1 METMEIVL
9 RRWWEHAACKGM
21 PLDLFIFEHGE
32 PQINKKI
39 KDAKAV
45 CATCPVRTQC
55 LDEALQYSTTRQE
68 CIGVWGG
75 LTWRERQKLV
85 QQRELSTNTATPLVY
100 RDGKYRQVKE
110 PRP

>member
-1 METMEIVL
+1 
-9 RRWWEHAACKGM
+9 M

-45 CATCPVRTQC
+45 CATCPVRQEC
-55 LDEALQYSTTRQE
+55 LEEALQYSTTRQE

-75 LTWRERQKLV
+75 LTWKERQKLV
-85 QQRELSTNTATPLVY
+85 RSEKLSTIIATPLVY
-100 RDGKYRQVKE
+100 VDGKYRQIK
-110 PRP
+110 

>member
-1 METMEIVL
+1 METMVPVL

-21 PLDLFIFEHGE
+21 PIDLFIFEFAE
-32 PQINKKI
+32 PQILKKI

-55 LDEALQYSTTRQE
+55 LEEALQYSTTRQE

-85 QQRELSTNTATPLVY
+85 QQRELSTNSATPLVY
-100 RDGKYRQVKE
+100 RDGKYRQIK
-110 PRP
+110 

>member
-1 METMEIVL
+1 MEAMETVL
-9 RRWWEHAACKGM
+9 RRWWDHAACKGM

-45 CATCPVRTQC
+45 CSTCPVRREC
-55 LDEALQYSTTRQE
+55 LEEALRYSTTRQE

-75 LTWRERQKLV
+75 LTWKERQKLAKS
-85 QQRELSTNTATPLVY
+85 EKLSTIIATPLVY
-100 RDGKYRQVKE
+100 VDGKYRQIK
-110 PRP
+110 

>member
-1 METMEIVL
+1 MVTVL
-9 RRWWEHAACKGM
+9 RRWWDHAACKGM

-55 LDEALQYSTTRQE
+55 LEEALQYSTTRQE

-75 LTWRERQKLV
+75 LTWKERQKLV
-85 QQRELSTNTATPLVY
+85 KSEQLSTIIATPLVY
-100 RDGKYRQVKE
+100 VDGKYRQIK
-110 PRP
+110 

>member
-1 METMEIVL
+1 
-9 RRWWEHAACKGM
+9 M
-21 PLDLFIFEHGE
+21 PTDLFIFEFAE
-32 PQINKKI
+32 PQILKKI

-45 CATCPVRTQC
+45 CASCPVRTQC
-55 LDEALQYSTTRQE
+55 LEEALQYSTTRQE

-100 RDGKYRQVKE
+100 RDGKYR
-110 PRP
+110 RIN